1 MKKSSQAA
9 TVTYSTL
16 FLNEQD
22 NRLVHHLKGLIRAA
36 NEFHTS
42 ASTTASTVVGGGG
55 TQPPPTDFGDDDAR
69 SNVASQMPSMKR
81 KRIETFL
88 SQNEQIARAGTFASD
103 RKRDEIVS
111 PGPLTKAEIV
121 FEAREVD
128 SSQSFSTIF
137 TSGFSKIAQRA
148 LQQLDLQRADDL
160 LRQALKWY
168 RSSGSDDMQHQRHLQ
183 TQLAL
188 CNLLQGNRREAQ
200 DLILDL
206 VDSRMEQDTVAH
218 QLLYALALLQLHE
231 LDFEGAQEN
240 SKRLWEAL
248 RRTPH
253 CAVLEANDAMRLLA
267 TSYKELGDS
276 LLADAIE
283 AELPDLR
290 LSDPVPRMVDYLVSC
305 EELLVGIFGL
315 QGCSVVSN
323 SFALVRQIRKLPISQ
338 KPSSLQMRE
347 QKMVEIHSSTS
358 KSPPN
363 NADNDLLARV
373 FADFDKNQPKAK
385 KRSWSNLRAFF
396 RPRLSRDSSAID
408 LYPLH
413 TGAQNSTFKL
423 IKRVK
428 TSHVEQMSCHEAV
441 ADGNTSGIQN
451 PTIPNWN
458 PSVTTGSDVQN
469 DHDSESNSPTMERII
484 GQPDNSPAVTT
495 ETCQEIHEPQ
505 QGLQRKFSF
514 QAGVLDNVS
523 REPAATPLATCYEMP
538 NNAIFE
544 LMDTS
549 PHVQPLARAHK
560 SDNPNQQLSSIEKR
574 KKSIKIYR
582 LKRLESNSRPPP
594 CHDSM
599 TITPA
604 TSLEMENDIYH
615 LLGFDE
621 RPTDAA
627 VQRSSAN
634 LDSEPSSAFSDPLCH
649 LDGDIGCSSS
659 GSDSD
664 TSSDFD
670 QVTQST
676 RQTSF
681 NSSDFSV
688 EEMGYESD
696 ISEHYP
702 LQSDLRM
709 KTQRPTEFKP
719 SDGPL
724 TQTPF
729 TAMSNDESLTRLSQS
744 PSPLQT
750 RTSTCETTSDT
761 AQARSLKSGTR
772 SRREFGPAI
781 ARLYRYRSPRK
792 PAFRRRLPGGAAT
805 GLSKLF
811 HAQSDEDKFDFGFN
825 KALYFGPD
833 AVIGPFTD
841 LEETDLS
848 EGAYTVEPALH
859 GIPTFLG
866 GPSDDALLPA
876 KLDSR
881 SVESKEGGMDG
892 LPAYDEGPSRNRQSS
907 WTRTQ
912 VDEFFEISHERHP
925 LETYFASSAS
935 LVPPV

>member
-9 TVTYSTL
+9 TVSYSTL

-69 SNVASQMPSMKR
+69 SGVASRLPSMKR

-88 SQNEQIARAGTFASD
+88 SQNERIARAGTSASN
-103 RKRDEIVS
+103 REKDEIVS
-111 PGPLTKAEIV
+111 PGPPKKAEIV
-121 FEAREVD
+121 FETREVD
-128 SSQSFSTIF
+128 SNQSFSTIF

-168 RSSGSDDMQHQRHLQ
+168 RSSGSDDMHHQRHLQ

-188 CNLLQGNRREAQ
+188 CNLLRGNRQEAQ

-206 VDSRMEQDTVAH
+206 LDSRMEQGTVAH

-248 RRTPH
+248 QRTPH

-267 TSYKELGDS
+267 TSYQELGES

-315 QGCSVVSN
+315 EGCLVVSN
-323 SFALVRQIRKLPISQ
+323 SFALARQIRNLPIAK

-347 QKMVEIHSSTS
+347 QKMADPCSSAS
-358 KSPPN
+358 KSSPS
-363 NADNDLLARV
+363 NADDDLLARA
-373 FADFDKNQPKAK
+373 FADFDKTQPKAK

-396 RPRLSRDSSAID
+396 RPRLGRDTGAID

-413 TGAQNSTFKL
+413 TGAQDSTFKL
-423 IKRVK
+423 KKRVK
-428 TSHVEQMSCHEAV
+428 TSHIEPISPQEAV
-441 ADGNTSGIQN
+441 TDGNTYDIQDS
-451 PTIPNWN
+451 TIPNWT
-458 PSVTTGSDVQN
+458 PSITRASDVQN
-469 DHDSESNSPTMERII
+469 VHDSDSNSLTAEGVIS
-484 GQPDNSPAVTT
+484 QPDNSPADTT
-495 ETCQEIHEPQ
+495 EKSQDIHEPQ
-505 QGLQRKFSF
+505 QGLQRKYSF
-514 QAGVLDNVS
+514 QAGVPDHVS
-523 REPAATPLATCYEMP
+523 REPAATPLATCHEMP

-549 PHVQPLARAHK
+549 PHVAPLAGAHK
-560 SDNPNQQLSSIEKR
+560 SNSPEPQLSTPGKR
-574 KKSIKIYR
+574 KRSIKIYR
-582 LKRLESNSRPPP
+582 LKRLESHSRPPP
-594 CHDSM
+594 CHDSL
-599 TITPA
+599 TITPT

-615 LLGFDE
+615 LLGFDG

-627 VQRSSAN
+627 AQGSSAK
-634 LDSEPSSAFSDPLCH
+634 LDSESSSAGGDPPCH
-649 LDGDIGCSSS
+649 FDVDIGCSSS

-664 TSSDFD
+664 ISSDFD
-670 QVTQST
+670 LVVRST

-681 NSSDFSV
+681 DSSHFSA
-688 EEMGYESD
+688 EGTSFD
-696 ISEHYP
+696 IDTSELYP
-702 LQSDLRM
+702 SQSHIQM
-709 KTQRPTEFKP
+709 NTQRATEFKT
-719 SDGPL
+719 SDASLMQAPC
-724 TQTPF
+724 
-729 TAMSNDESLTRLSQS
+729 TAMSNDESILRSSRS

-750 RTSTCETTSDT
+750 RTPTCETTSDM
-761 AQARSLKSGTR
+761 AQARSLKPRSR

-781 ARLYRYRSPRK
+781 ARLCRYRSPRK
-792 PAFRRRLPGGAAT
+792 PAFRRRLPGGAAA
-805 GLSKLF
+805 GLGKIF
-811 HAQSDEDKFDFGFN
+811 HAPTQEVEFDFGFN
-825 KALYFGPD
+825 RALYFGPE
-833 AVIGPFTD
+833 AVTGPFTD
-841 LEETDLS
+841 PEDTDASAGL
-848 EGAYTVEPALH
+848 YTLEPALR
-859 GIPTFLG
+859 GIPTFLA
-866 GPSDDALLPA
+866 GPPDGAFLPA
-876 KLDSR
+876 KPDSR
-881 SVESKEGGMDG
+881 PVQSKGGGLQDGKRKLSADSDG
-892 LPAYDEGPSRNRQSS
+892 LPAYGAGPLRNRQSS

-912 VDEFFEISHERHP
+912 VDDFFKISP
-925 LETYFASSAS
+925 TCISI
-935 LVPPV
+935 